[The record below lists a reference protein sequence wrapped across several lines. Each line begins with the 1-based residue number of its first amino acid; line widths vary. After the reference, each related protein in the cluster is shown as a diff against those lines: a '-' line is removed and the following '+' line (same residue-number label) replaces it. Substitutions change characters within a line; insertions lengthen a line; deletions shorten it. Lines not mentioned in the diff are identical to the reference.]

1 MGCDRATLNYQVE
14 RYVPTDIFFAPGN
27 INLAIMA
34 RLIFWSGFVVL
45 IMEPS
50 EGGCCVWVGRCSK
63 IPEYQVR
70 NNGAPDI
77 SRRVSVTVA
86 TLIF

>member
-34 RLIFWSGFVVL
+34 RLIFWSGFGRFDYGAIWGWMLCV
-45 IMEPS
+45 
-50 EGGCCVWVGRCSK
+50 GGEMLKNPRIS
-63 IPEYQVR
+63 
-70 NNGAPDI
+70 GA
-77 SRRVSVTVA
+77 
-86 TLIF
+86 